1 MSVSRETRTRLQRET
16 LLVTG
21 NTSLSTNGEP
31 RNINS
36 RSGSR
41 PLRVFR
47 NYDAQAQDRYSR
59 FKVKTEDTVLW
70 ENIMRRMLVDFRT
83 KRRHCPFQT
92 TQKTGIEAPH
102 LSSSYKRFKRRMV
115 CRRLSAEQ
123 PLASSPV
130 ASRGRRS
137 PYREFDTVCQRLS
150 LDSPSGGA
158 ARTKLTQEQ
167 STETSLQDTVVEA
180 GVSHSNVFRPITAST
195 TYRRNVPK
203 QDWVWS
209 ASREQERCSEKP
221 FSVLYRAPSTPD
233 LSPDQSKPQLTLALP
248 SLQDDY
254 YSHLLDWSNS
264 GMVALALGS
273 DVFLWKADTHTLQ
286 GCIHPGAADSPSLP
300 LSLSHSVSSVSW
312 SRDGCTLGIGTKE
325 GGVQLWDVEKRT
337 RLRTITSHLSGVGA
351 LSWNQHVL
359 SSGSVLGLIHHHDYR
374 LETPT
379 VGVFHQQGGVCGL
392 EWAPQGDWLAS
403 GSIDGL
409 LNIWTNDLGS
419 KTKTHPPAKT
429 MTQPSAV
436 KAMSWCPWQKELIA
450 TGGGQSD
457 GVLRIWNN
465 QSGTCVDSA
474 QTNSQ
479 LHGHMGRVLHL
490 AVSPSGTKLLSA
502 GANCLGHVWNT

>member
-1 MSVSRETRTRLQRET
+1 MMS
-16 LLVTG
+16 
-21 NTSLSTNGEP
+21 
-31 RNINS
+31 
-36 RSGSR
+36 
-41 PLRVFR
+41 
-47 NYDAQAQDRYSR
+47 
-59 FKVKTEDTVLW
+59 
-70 ENIMRRMLVDFRT
+70 
-83 KRRHCPFQT
+83 
-92 TQKTGIEAPH
+92 
-102 LSSSYKRFKRRMV
+102 
-115 CRRLSAEQ
+115 RRLSAE
-123 PLASSPV
+123 PLASSPLV
-130 ASRGRRS
+130 GRGRHS
-137 PYREFDTVCQRLS
+137 PSREFHTVCQRLS

-158 ARTKLTQEQ
+158 ARTKRTQQQ
-167 STETSLQDTVVEA
+167 STETSLQDTVTEA
-180 GVSHSNVFRPITAST
+180 GVSHCNVVRSISPST

-209 ASREQERCSEKP
+209 ASGEQDRGTEKP
-221 FSVLYRAPSTPD
+221 FSVLYMAPSAPD
-233 LSPDQSKPQLTLALP
+233 QSPDQSPDLSRPHLTLALP

-254 YSHLLDWSNS
+254 YSHPLDWSNS
-264 GMVALALGS
+264 GIVAIALGS

-286 GCIHPGAADSPSLP
+286 GCIQPRAAPSLP

-325 GGVQLWDVEKRT
+325 GDVQLWDVEKRT
-337 RLRTITSHLSGVGA
+337 RLRTIRSHLSGVGA

-374 LETPT
+374 LDTPT
-379 VGVFHQQGGVCGL
+379 VGVFRQQGGVCGL

-419 KTKTHPPAKT
+419 KTKTHPPART

-436 KAMSWCPWQKELIA
+436 KAMAWCPWQKELIA

-479 LHGHMGRVLHL
+479 VCSMVWSEERKALFTGHGLPHHHITCWSPSPSLEQAYQLHGHMGRVLHL
-490 AVSPSGTKLLSA
+490 ALSPSGTKLLSA

>member
-1 MSVSRETRTRLQRET
+1 MSSDRSQHQPLTGGMCLNRTGCG
-16 LLVTG
+16 LLPE
-21 NTSLSTNGEP
+21 N
-31 RNINS
+31 R
-36 RSGSR
+36 R
-41 PLRVFR
+41 
-47 NYDAQAQDRYSR
+47 DAQ
-59 FKVKTEDTVLW
+59 
-70 ENIMRRMLVDFRT
+70 RR
-83 KRRHCPFQT
+83 Q
-92 TQKTGIEAPH
+92 
-102 LSSSYKRFKRRMV
+102 
-115 CRRLSAEQ
+115 
-123 PLASSPV
+123 
-130 ASRGRRS
+130 
-137 PYREFDTVCQRLS
+137 
-150 LDSPSGGA
+150 
-158 ARTKLTQEQ
+158 
-167 STETSLQDTVVEA
+167 
-180 GVSHSNVFRPITAST
+180 
-195 TYRRNVPK
+195 
-203 QDWVWS
+203 
-209 ASREQERCSEKP
+209 P

-286 GCIHPGAADSPSLP
+286 GCIHPSLP

-325 GGVQLWDVEKRT
+325 GGVQLWNVEKRT

-403 GSIDGL
+403 GSTDGL

-436 KAMSWCPWQKELIA
+436 KAMAWCPWQKELIA

-479 LHGHMGRVLHL
+479 VCSVVWSEERKALFTGHGLPHHHITCWSPSPSLEQAYQLHGHMGRVLHL

>member
-1 MSVSRETRTRLQRET
+1 MDWKL
-16 LLVTG
+16 
-21 NTSLSTNGEP
+21 N
-31 RNINS
+31 
-36 RSGSR
+36 
-41 PLRVFR
+41 
-47 NYDAQAQDRYSR
+47 RYSR

-70 ENIMRRMLVDFRT
+70 ENITRRLLVDFRT
-83 KRRHCPFQT
+83 KRRHCSVPT
-92 TQKTGIEAPH
+92 SQKTGTEAPH
-102 LSSSYKRFKRRMV
+102 LSSSYKRFKSRMV
-115 CRRLSAEQ
+115 TRRLSAEQ
-123 PLASSPV
+123 PLASSPMV
-130 ASRGRRS
+130 ARGRHS
-137 PYREFDTVCQRLS
+137 PCREIDTVCQRLS

-167 STETSLQDTVVEA
+167 STETSLQDTVTEA
-180 GVSHSNVFRPITAST
+180 VVSDLSQHVVRPVTAST

-209 ASREQERCSEKP
+209 ASGEQDRSSEKP
-221 FSVLYRAPSTPD
+221 FSVMYLAPST
-233 LSPDQSKPQLTLALP
+233 PDQSKPQLTLALP

-254 YSHLLDWSNS
+254 YSHPLDWSNS
-264 GMVALALGS
+264 GIVAMALGC
-273 DVFLWKADTHTLQ
+273 DVFLCKADTLTLQ
-286 GCIHPGAADSPSLP
+286 GCIHPRAAPSLP

-312 SRDGCTLGIGTKE
+312 SRDGCILGIGTKE
-325 GGVQLWDVEKRT
+325 GNVQLWDVEKRT

-374 LETPT
+374 LDPPT
-379 VGVFHQQGGVCGL
+379 VGVFQQQGAVCGL

-419 KTKTHPPAKT
+419 KTKTHPPART

-436 KAMSWCPWQKELIA
+436 KAMAWCPWQKELIA

-479 LHGHMGRVLHL
+479 VCSVVWSEERKALFTGHGLPHHHITCWSPSPSLEETYQLHGHMGRVLHL
-490 AVSPSGTKLLSA
+490 ALSPNGTKLLSA
-502 GANCLGHVWNT
+502 GADCLGHVWNT